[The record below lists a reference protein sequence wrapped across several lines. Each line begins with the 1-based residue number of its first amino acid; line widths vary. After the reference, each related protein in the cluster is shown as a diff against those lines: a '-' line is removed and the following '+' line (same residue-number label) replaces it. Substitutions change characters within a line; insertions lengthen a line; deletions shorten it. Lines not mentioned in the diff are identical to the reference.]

1 MLGYMACEETKRED
15 MEWWEEPAWPFRRD
29 DFKIHSDDIDA
40 NLKDPLLF
48 PYACEVEEMKTLPK
62 CVLQTSEFDYIHR
75 DVHMIIPKMKEADIY
90 LDHLDYSGVGH
101 GF

>member
-1 MLGYMACEETKRED
+1 M
-15 MEWWEEPAWPFRRD
+15 
-29 DFKIHSDDIDA
+29 HSDDIEA

-48 PYACEVEEMKTLPK
+48 PIILEEEEMKKLPK

-75 DVHMIIPKMKEADIY
+75 DVHQIIPKMKNAGIY

-101 GF
+101 GFQYDADQPKHELWFKDM